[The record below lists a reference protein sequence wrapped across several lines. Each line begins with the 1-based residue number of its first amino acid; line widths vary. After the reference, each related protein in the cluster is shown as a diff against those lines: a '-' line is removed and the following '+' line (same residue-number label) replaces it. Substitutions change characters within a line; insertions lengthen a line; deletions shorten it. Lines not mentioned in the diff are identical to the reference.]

1 MDKELSHYLHS
12 LFQTT
17 LNSDFKCNTS
27 VPVVGTDSRIKHLA
41 FRSQVFYSWPVVQLI
56 LDPAY
61 LPIADVSE
69 IGLFGEI
76 LSDESVGVLIQPFL
90 PRMVRTAKI
99 GLRLQCFGYFGV
111 LVELFA
117 VIHGDGVDPV
127 FMCL

>member
-1 MDKELSHYLHS
+1 M
-12 LFQTT
+12 
-17 LNSDFKCNTS
+17 
-27 VPVVGTDSRIKHLA
+27 
-41 FRSQVFYSWPVVQLI
+41 VQLI
-56 LDPAY
+56 LNPAY

-90 PRMVRTAKI
+90 PRMVRAAKI
-99 GLRLQCFGYFGV
+99 GFRLQCFGYFGV

-117 VIHGDGVDPV
+117 VIHGDGVHPV